1 MSALSILRAATRSNH
16 DAVDAAFSSF
26 HLADAD
32 GYGRFLTAHA
42 RALPAVEAALA
53 GVDGLPP
60 LRSRTLLL
68 QADLDALGLAVPD
81 TLPLPTPSDQGSAF
95 GMAYVIEGSRL
106 GGGLLA
112 RQVPAGLPHAYLS
125 AVHLPGEWRAFGQ
138 ALDGAAVDDDWVTSA
153 LTGAKRVFD
162 LYAQAAATD

>member
-1 MSALSILRAATRSNH
+1 
-16 DAVDAAFSSF
+16 VDAAFSSF
-26 HLADAD
+26 HLADAE

-42 RALPAVEAALA
+42 QALPAVEAALA
-53 GVDGLPP
+53 DIEGLPP
-60 LRSRTLLL
+60 LRPRTALLH
-68 QADLDALGLAVPD
+68 ADLEALGLALPD
-81 TLPLPTPSDQGSAF
+81 TLHLPAPADAGSAF

-125 AVHLPGEWRAFGQ
+125 ATHLPGEWRALGQ
-138 ALDGAAVDDDWVTSA
+138 ALDAAATDDDWITSA
-153 LTGAKRVFD
+153 VAGAKRVFD